1 LKYFSIK
8 NYLYYLG
15 GVNLKIIIREC
26 KTQDY
31 MDIVL
36 LNKNEMGYEYPAED
50 RSNKNWRP
58 RILCKLW
65 IYKKQRPEK
74 FQKNV
79 LNYFSYM

>member
-1 LKYFSIK
+1 
-8 NYLYYLG
+8 
-15 GVNLKIIIREC
+15 
-26 KTQDY
+26 

-79 LNYFSYM
+79 LNYFSYMQSQVNLYKIVKNFVPNKGRKKEGM

>member
-1 LKYFSIK
+1 
-8 NYLYYLG
+8 
-15 GVNLKIIIREC
+15 
-26 KTQDY
+26 